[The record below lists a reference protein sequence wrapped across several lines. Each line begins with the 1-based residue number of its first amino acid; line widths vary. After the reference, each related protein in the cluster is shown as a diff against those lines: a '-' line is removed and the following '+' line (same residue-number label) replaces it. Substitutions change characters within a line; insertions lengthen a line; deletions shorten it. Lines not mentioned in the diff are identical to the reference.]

1 MTFSTTPGSTGQ
13 IHRPQSR
20 VLTTES
26 RPVLLYTTP
35 KNLFINDITTFTR
48 VSEDLSAEFFFNV
61 SYVIKNYEKEK
72 IKCKVQLLG
81 KSSDSFSS

>member
-48 VSEDLSAEFFFNV
+48 VLRL
-61 SYVIKNYEKEK
+61 KEL
-72 IKCKVQLLG
+72 IRDSTVLCEEIIFDIETLAGLTALRAWLVQCQ
-81 KSSDSFSS
+81 